1 MNRPPTKAEQR
12 AKLAQQVEDFLA
24 RGGAIQE
31 YRMGESSL
39 QDGNY
44 NCRNIVIEKSGPN
57 TRTPV
62 PEVVAAI
69 ESRRRASRRTS
80 PPSTRTA
87 RQPRQRR
94 KVIYD
99 DFGEPLRTIW
109 VDE

>member
-1 MNRPPTKAEQR
+1 MNRPTTKAEQR
-12 AKLAQQVEDFLA
+12 AKLAQQIEDYLA
-24 RGGAIQE
+24 GGGAIKQFQ
-31 YRMGESSL
+31 MGESGL
-39 QDGNY
+39 VDGNY
-44 NCRNIVIEKSGPN
+44 SNRNIVIEHTGPQ

-62 PEVVAAI
+62 PDVVAAI
-69 ESRRRASRRTS
+69 ESRRRAGKRTS
-80 PPSTRTA
+80 APKPAS